1 MTVSEFLYEFIEKY
15 GAKKWVASTYDGNTG
30 LLENYVH
37 PYLGDKKL
45 RTVKTKTVDDYYH
58 FLETEA
64 EPATNMGRPMREHIT
79 ASTIHDIHKVLRVP
93 LTLR

>member
-1 MTVSEFLYEFIEKY
+1 MNFFTNSSKST
-15 GAKKWVASTYDGNTG
+15 GQKRVASTYDGNTG

-64 EPATNMGRPMREHIT
+64 EPATNMGRPMPGTHHSIYN
-79 ASTIHDIHKVLRVP
+79 P
-93 LTLR
+93 

>member
-1 MTVSEFLYEFIEKY
+1 MNSTPTPKKKDMTVSEFLYEFIEKY

-58 FLETEA
+58 
-64 EPATNMGRPMREHIT
+64 GT
-79 ASTIHDIHKVLRVP
+79 AYAGAHHSIYDP
-93 LTLR
+93 